1 MKLRNGKTVLSVA
14 RSTDPTAS
22 AASATSHAIDAVESI
37 CRPVALHLPDIYSNN
52 CSGFFVYFRNRLNEM
67 DSPKSHGNKKYRPL
81 TNLFA
86 ALSKIDIE
94 RLVNSSTPSRAAGII
109 NLLAVAYIKTFQ
121 LTEQF
126 VTSIIGSKSR
136 TGYDSSRIDAMTSL
150 YRARIHLGKGIRH
163 LRDTRHSSI
172 AAALFDSR
180 RGGLHVATLSSL
192 DYLYDTH
199 DTAPPLYLNDIIGD
213 TRPASEIIAISFG
226 NDDAI
231 ESYMRSSMDW
241 PRLEGDRPDQFHQ
254 RWTRRLGRNR
264 TTR

>member
-1 MKLRNGKTVLSVA
+1 
-14 RSTDPTAS
+14 
-22 AASATSHAIDAVESI
+22 
-37 CRPVALHLPDIYSNN
+37 
-52 CSGFFVYFRNRLNEM
+52 M
-67 DSPKSHGNKKYRPL
+67 DSPKSHSNKRYRAL
-81 TNLFA
+81 INLFA

-94 RLVNSSTPSRAAGII
+94 RLIDASTPSRAAGII

-126 VTSIIGSKSR
+126 VTSIIGSKSHP
-136 TGYDSSRIDAMTSL
+136 GYDSNRIDAMTSL

-163 LRDTRHSSI
+163 LHEARHSSV
-172 AAALFDSR
+172 AAALIDSR
-180 RGGLHVATLSSL
+180 RGGLHVATLNSL

-199 DTAPPLYLNDIIGD
+199 DTTPPLYLNDIIGD
-213 TRPASEIIAISFG
+213 TRTASEIIAISFG

-241 PRLEGDRPDQFHQ
+241 PRLEGDRPDLTHQ